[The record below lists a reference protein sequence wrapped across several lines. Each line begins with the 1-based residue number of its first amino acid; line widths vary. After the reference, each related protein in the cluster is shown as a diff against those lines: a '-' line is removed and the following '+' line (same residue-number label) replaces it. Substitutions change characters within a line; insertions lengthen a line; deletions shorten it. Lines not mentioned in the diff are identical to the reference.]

1 MRGSLPPS
9 RAHLR
14 DASRSSRT
22 WSVGCDGRGGVA
34 RRAMLTRFRQSCGG
48 PYQACRVSLEK
59 ASVYGK
65 AVWSWQ
71 PDAGAKLRET
81 CFRAA
86 TGARK
91 PGPRGE
97 RGISRQTIAQ
107 GRLGCSDHTCGS
119 FPVLFHARGP
129 RVWRTPGLPCALF
142 DSEGGHAIARTLFRV
157 ARTRAF
163 MPGAV

>member
-1 MRGSLPPS
+1 MRWTRRCRKTS
-9 RAHLR
+9 
-14 DASRSSRT
+14 DADPLSPKLWRT
-22 WSVGCDGRGGVA
+22 V
-34 RRAMLTRFRQSCGG
+34 
-48 PYQACRVSLEK
+48 ACRVSLEK

-107 GRLGCSDHTCGS
+107 GRPGCSDHTCGS
-119 FPVLFHARGP
+119 FPVLFS
-129 RVWRTPGLPCALF
+129 RTGAA
-142 DSEGGHAIARTLFRV
+142 GV
-157 ARTRAF
+157 ADTR
-163 MPGAV
+163 PSLRPLR

>member
-1 MRGSLPPS
+1 
-9 RAHLR
+9 
-14 DASRSSRT
+14 
-22 WSVGCDGRGGVA
+22 
-34 RRAMLTRFRQSCGG
+34 MLTRFRQSCGG

-107 GRLGCSDHTCGS
+107 GRLGCSDHTCGF
-119 FPVLFHARGP
+119 FPVLFSRTGAAGVADTGP
-129 RVWRTPGLPCALF
+129 SLRPLR
-142 DSEGGHAIARTLFRV
+142 
-157 ARTRAF
+157 
-163 MPGAV
+163 